1 MLLLVSAL
9 SLCLVADEVCEAQHL
24 AKQIVGSANTSLL
37 AEDFDF
43 DEEDDDE
50 AIIGLFTG
58 TIGRGTVSIH
68 ETSGRNTMK
77 SKSPKAL
84 QRGQVRRH
92 SPRNGLPCSHNYTLC
107 QIRKVAWIC
116 SMPLFLSETI
126 IFITGNAAWK
136 HPGRVP
142 FCKLKAIIYECNH
155 CTYCDSD
162 FDCWHRRL
170 FDGLPHD
177 EHAS

>member
-1 MLLLVSAL
+1 MFETLRKYGSVFMLLLVSAL

-50 AIIGLFTG
+50 AIIGLFTE
-58 TIGRGTVSIH
+58 TMDRLAASMRETNGRK
-68 ETSGRNTMK
+68 TMK

-92 SPRNGLPCSHNYTLC
+92 SPRNGLPCSHNYTLSSNTKSGVDLLHATFFV
-107 QIRKVAWIC
+107 RNNN
-116 SMPLFLSETI
+116 LHNGERGLETPWSRSI
-126 IFITGNAAWK
+126 LQTKSYN
-136 HPGRVP
+136 
-142 FCKLKAIIYECNH
+142 L
-155 CTYCDSD
+155 
-162 FDCWHRRL
+162 
-170 FDGLPHD
+170 
-177 EHAS
+177 

>member
-1 MLLLVSAL
+1 MFETFRKYGSVFMLLLVSAL

-50 AIIGLFTG
+50 AIIGLFTE
-58 TIGRGTVSIH
+58 TMDRLAASMRETNGRK
-68 ETSGRNTMK
+68 TMK

-92 SPRNGLPCSHNYTLC
+92 SPRNDLPCSHNYTL
-107 QIRKVAWIC
+107 
-116 SMPLFLSETI
+116 LSTTKSGVELLHATFFVRNNNHHNGERGLETPWLRSI
-126 IFITGNAAWK
+126 LQTKSYN
-136 HPGRVP
+136 
-142 FCKLKAIIYECNH
+142 L
-155 CTYCDSD
+155 
-162 FDCWHRRL
+162 
-170 FDGLPHD
+170 
-177 EHAS
+177 

>member
-50 AIIGLFTG
+50 AIIGLFTE
-58 TIGRGTVSIH
+58 TMDRLAASMRETNGRK
-68 ETSGRNTMK
+68 TMK

-92 SPRNGLPCSHNYTLC
+92 SPRNDLPCSHNYTLSSNT
-107 QIRKVAWIC
+107 KSGVDLLHAT
-116 SMPLFLSETI
+116 FLSETI
-126 IFITGNAAWK
+126 IFITANAAWK
-136 HPGRVP
+136 HSSRVP
-142 FCKLKAIIYECNH
+142 FCKLKANIYECNQ
-155 CTYCDSD
+155 CTYCNSD
-162 FDCWHRRL
+162 LDRRHRC
-170 FDGLPHD
+170 FPDGLPHD

>member
-1 MLLLVSAL
+1 MFETLRKYGSVFMLLLVSAL

-50 AIIGLFTG
+50 AIIGLFTE
-58 TIGRGTVSIH
+58 TMDRLAASMRETNGRK
-68 ETSGRNTMK
+68 TMK

-92 SPRNGLPCSHNYTLC
+92 SPRNGLPCSHNYTLSSNTKSGVDLLHATFFV
-107 QIRKVAWIC
+107 RNNN
-116 SMPLFLSETI
+116 LHNGERGLETPESRSI
-126 IFITGNAAWK
+126 LQTKSYN
-136 HPGRVP
+136 
-142 FCKLKAIIYECNH
+142 L
-155 CTYCDSD
+155 
-162 FDCWHRRL
+162 
-170 FDGLPHD
+170 
-177 EHAS
+177 

>member
-1 MLLLVSAL
+1 MFETLRKYGSVFMLLLVSAL

-50 AIIGLFTG
+50 AIIGLFTE
-58 TIGRGTVSIH
+58 TMDRLAASMRETNGRK
-68 ETSGRNTMK
+68 TMK

-92 SPRNGLPCSHNYTLC
+92 SPRNGLPCSHNYTL
-107 QIRKVAWIC
+107 
-116 SMPLFLSETI
+116 LSTTESGVDLLHATFFVRNNNLHNGERGLETLESRSI
-126 IFITGNAAWK
+126 SQTK
-136 HPGRVP
+136 
-142 FCKLKAIIYECNH
+142 
-155 CTYCDSD
+155 S
-162 FDCWHRRL
+162 
-170 FDGLPHD
+170 
-177 EHAS
+177 

>member
-1 MLLLVSAL
+1 MFETLRKYGSVFMLLLVSAL

-50 AIIGLFTG
+50 AIIGLFTE
-58 TIGRGTVSIH
+58 TMDRLAASMRETNGRK
-68 ETSGRNTMK
+68 TMK

-92 SPRNGLPCSHNYTLC
+92 SPRNGLPCSHNYTLSSNTKSGVDLLHATFFV
-107 QIRKVAWIC
+107 RNNN
-116 SMPLFLSETI
+116 LHNGERGLETPWSHSI
-126 IFITGNAAWK
+126 LQTKSYN
-136 HPGRVP
+136 
-142 FCKLKAIIYECNH
+142 L
-155 CTYCDSD
+155 
-162 FDCWHRRL
+162 
-170 FDGLPHD
+170 
-177 EHAS
+177 

>member
-1 MLLLVSAL
+1 MLETLMKYGSVFMFLLVSAL

-50 AIIGLFTG
+50 AIIGLFTE
-58 TIGRGTVSIH
+58 TMDRLAASMRETNGRK
-68 ETSGRNTMK
+68 TMK

-92 SPRNGLPCSHNYTLC
+92 SPRNDLPCSHNYTL
-107 QIRKVAWIC
+107 
-116 SMPLFLSETI
+116 LSTTKSGVDLLHATFFVRNINLHNGERGLETPWSRSI
-126 IFITGNAAWK
+126 LQTK
-136 HPGRVP
+136 
-142 FCKLKAIIYECNH
+142 
-155 CTYCDSD
+155 S
-162 FDCWHRRL
+162 
-170 FDGLPHD
+170 
-177 EHAS
+177 